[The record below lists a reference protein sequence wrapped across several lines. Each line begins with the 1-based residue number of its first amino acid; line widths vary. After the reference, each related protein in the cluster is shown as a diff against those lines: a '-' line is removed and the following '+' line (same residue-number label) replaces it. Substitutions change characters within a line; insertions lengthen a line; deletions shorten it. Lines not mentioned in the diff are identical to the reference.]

1 MAGIK
6 LLATEIWVNNFGLSN
21 QASRQKNNFA
31 VLILALAF
39 AQFDSEWLTLAIGH
53 DIGKRASS
61 RQLKI
66 KVGANGY

>member
-21 QASRQKNNFA
+21 QAGDQKHNFA
-31 VLILALAF
+31 TVILALAF
-39 AQFDSEWLTLAIGH
+39 AQFDSERLTLAIGH
-53 DIGKRASS
+53 DIGKRASP
-61 RQLKI
+61 RQLEI